1 MIKGRLL
8 LSLIAFVVSFSIS
21 LLTGRDFGKAVLS
34 GAITLF
40 AALVGSSVAEG
51 RYRYSLGRRAEDLK
65 ANIRA
70 LQRRR
75 TETYEALVLM
85 TQERDRIANSL
96 NSLQTQLRN
105 LQVQSANLWQQK
117 EELSWN
123 LTSRPPAATTPTVDQ
138 SQVHGL
144 RLRIDELMQKE
155 AELNKSLA
163 ATLSAK
169 QRAEQALTTNQT
181 ELNQIQAEIV
191 EKTRSKDELAKE
203 LSVLILEKQKLDA
216 ELAVLQPKV
225 KELERYRSELNQF
238 LDVAEPKRRQ
248 VETSSKSLQG
258 AIEQLQSQISSLQGE
273 LGQLETQIVDR
284 RTQKDILDQELAT
297 LRDEKTKELEGD
309 LSEWQRFFGQLQ
321 EPELK
326 ALVAISKQPNPSP
339 ALKLIAETH
348 LTMPELLIDSINERA
363 MDTIG
368 DLVIDPSSASPIV
381 APEYRDTVQNWLQEF
396 A

>member
-21 LLTGRDFGKAVLS
+21 LLIGRDFGKAML
-34 GAITLF
+34 GGTITLF

-51 RYRYSLGRRAEDLK
+51 RYRFTLSRRAEDLK

-70 LQRRR
+70 LKRRR
-75 TETYEALVLM
+75 ADTYDALVLM

-96 NSLQTQLRN
+96 NSLQSQLRN

-123 LTSRPPAATTPTVDQ
+123 ITAPAAKAEKTIDQ

-144 RLRIDELMQKE
+144 RLRIEELTLKE
-155 AELNKSLA
+155 AELNKSFS
-163 ATLSAK
+163 ATLAAK
-169 QRAEQALTTNQT
+169 QRAEQALTTNQA

-191 EKTRSKDELAKE
+191 EKTRTKDELAKE
-203 LSVLILEKQKLDA
+203 LSTLILEKQKLEA
-216 ELAVLQPKV
+216 ELTVLQPKV
-225 KELERYRSELNQF
+225 KELERYRAELNQF

-248 VETSSKSLQG
+248 VESSSRSLQDSI
-258 AIEQLQSQISSLQGE
+258 AQLQGQITALQSE

-284 RTQKDILDQELAT
+284 RTQKEILDQELAT

-309 LSEWQRFFGQLQ
+309 LTEWQRFFGQLQ